1 MSNLDWHFDVYVVP
15 NFRIFTA
22 AEKSVVSAFLE
33 GNADNPE
40 ALNRWAIAAG
50 MNASVPAYHMA
61 DAMMKERQ
69 LWPSWLPDSINKIGQ
84 LRQEIERRHCRRLRG
99 ECFGDDLTLLGAV
112 VDAYKH
118 TALRD
123 SKRHVTSNRAT
134 VVTATGYG
142 ELYIYGEGNYVG
154 CGQVVVRLNSGRSRA
169 LSGVLQNVIDMWR
182 RVLDRPLEPWG
193 S

>member
-84 LRQEIERRHCRRLRG
+84 LR
-99 ECFGDDLTLLGAV
+99 
-112 VDAYKH
+112 
-118 TALRD
+118 
-123 SKRHVTSNRAT
+123 
-134 VVTATGYG
+134 
-142 ELYIYGEGNYVG
+142 
-154 CGQVVVRLNSGRSRA
+154 
-169 LSGVLQNVIDMWR
+169 
-182 RVLDRPLEPWG
+182 
-193 S
+193 